1 MSRPASILRLFVAG
15 AALTAACTDGPTA
28 PNAAGA
34 PRQSQP
40 QVPAVT
46 PPAESPAPVS
56 LNLAG
61 IGFLTEYTTPIDAG
75 TKFYT
80 TFMGANGQIAEPGS
94 KCCQILADTI
104 LQVGIAGVP
113 VVGSHSLEVQRLIV
127 GGADFRLYGGDNVL
141 LMIKEKDGL
150 VMRFYIPVKPSSL
163 DIRSYTPATA
173 QRDGWVSGH
182 VSFEALEL
190 VQERADFL
198 SPMFIRQLDGTATVT
213 ADFAMPVR
221 YRFSAIGTGAG
232 GQ

>member
-1 MSRPASILRLFVAG
+1 MSRPASILRLLVAG
-15 AALTAACTDGPTA
+15 AALTAACADGPTA
-28 PNAAGA
+28 PDALKS
-34 PRQSQP
+34 PDPSQP
-40 QVPAVT
+40 QAPAVSPVEVPA
-46 PPAESPAPVS
+46 AVS

-61 IGFLTEYTTPIDAG
+61 VGFLTEYTTPFDAG
-75 TKFYT
+75 TRFYS

-113 VVGSHSLEVQRLIV
+113 VVGPYSLQVQRLIV

-163 DIRSYTPATA
+163 EIRSYSPATA
-173 QRDGWVSGH
+173 QHDGWVSGH

-198 SPMFIRQLDGTATVT
+198 APMFIRQLDGTATVT

-221 YRFSAIGTGAG
+221 YKFSAIG
-232 GQ
+232 QP